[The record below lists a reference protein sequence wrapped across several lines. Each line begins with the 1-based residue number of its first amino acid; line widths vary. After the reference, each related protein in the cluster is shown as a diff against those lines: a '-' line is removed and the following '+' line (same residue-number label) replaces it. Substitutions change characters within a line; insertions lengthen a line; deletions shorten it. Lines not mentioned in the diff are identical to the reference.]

1 MGGAR
6 NVKGYRAIFVTPGG
20 RHSKIRSGFT
30 QVTTLEVF
38 DMGQKTMK
46 NTLIALFLMIIGIS
60 VVSTQ
65 VFAHHGTGISYDQDS
80 QISLKGTVTEF
91 VWRNPHAQLWLDV
104 SEGDF
109 KGQSFGI
116 EMNSPGV
123 MLRWGWTKNT
133 FKNGDEITV
142 KVHPSRTGKASA
154 NA

>member
-1 MGGAR
+1 MG
-6 NVKGYRAIFVTPGG
+6 
-20 RHSKIRSGFT
+20 H
-30 QVTTLEVF
+30 
-38 DMGQKTMK
+38 KTMK
-46 NTLIALFLMIIGIS
+46 TILIVLSLMTIGIS

-80 QISLKGTVTEF
+80 QITLKGTVTEF

-123 MLRWGWTKNT
+123 MLRWGWSKNT
-133 FKNGDEITV
+133 FKTGDEITV
-142 KVHPSRTGKASA
+142 KVHPSRTGRAVGECLNCVVEVKGKGTIKPTD
-154 NA
+154 NGGNQ